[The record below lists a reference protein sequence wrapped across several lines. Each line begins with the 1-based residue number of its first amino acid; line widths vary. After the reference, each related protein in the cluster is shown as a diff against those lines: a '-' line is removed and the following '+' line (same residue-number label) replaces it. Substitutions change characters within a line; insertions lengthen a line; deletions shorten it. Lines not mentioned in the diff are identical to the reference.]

1 MVQTIFKTQ
10 TFLTSHG
17 KADTARQLGE
27 TLVASR
33 FESFSADFESIPWIM
48 NFSKIIA
55 FLAQKL
61 IHKDLS
67 VKCDH
72 LHVDNNMSLEMGLG
86 IQEWT
91 K

>member
-1 MVQTIFKTQ
+1 
-10 TFLTSHG
+10 
-17 KADTARQLGE
+17 
-27 TLVASR
+27 
-33 FESFSADFESIPWIM
+33 M

-61 IHKDLS
+61 ILKDLS
-67 VKCDH
+67 VKYDH
-72 LHVDNNMSLEMGLG
+72 LHVDNNMSLEMGQG